1 MPKSTKIIQRTS
13 YYHGRYERNHG
24 YHPSIDEFC
33 EYDFQ
38 FHTKIITYL
47 ENEQFSSIFSTFMYR
62 MKALAK
68 LSLSHKG
75 RMENTYNEH
84 MAILNALE
92 SGDSEHI
99 YEITIAHMERP
110 KESTL
115 RIYNFPVPYF

>member
-1 MPKSTKIIQRTS
+1 
-13 YYHGRYERNHG
+13 
-24 YHPSIDEFC
+24 
-33 EYDFQ
+33 
-38 FHTKIITYL
+38 
-47 ENEQFSSIFSTFMYR
+47 

-68 LSLSHKG
+68 HSLSHKG

-110 KESTL
+110 KGINLEDL
-115 RIYNFPVPYF
+115 

>member
-1 MPKSTKIIQRTS
+1 MDDMKEIMDTT
-13 YYHGRYERNHG
+13 H
-24 YHPSIDEFC
+24 SIDEFC

-62 MKALAK
+62 MKALAR

-92 SGDSEHI
+92 TGDSEHI

-110 KESTL
+110 KGINLEDL
-115 RIYNFPVPYF
+115 